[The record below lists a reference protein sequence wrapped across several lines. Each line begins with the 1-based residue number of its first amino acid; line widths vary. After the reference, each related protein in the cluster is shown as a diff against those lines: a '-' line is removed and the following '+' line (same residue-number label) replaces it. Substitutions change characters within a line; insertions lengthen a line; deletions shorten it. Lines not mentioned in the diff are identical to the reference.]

1 MPTTNGK
8 RTDIYIYVSN
18 AKLEEGISQKKCSHV
33 QCIPTT
39 TQSAKKPAII
49 AKRAAIPLLVVKELA
64 ADEVVAVEEELVS
77 VEVEGAEEVAPELVA
92 APLDTFPPLAV
103 PLVVPVVVA
112 APEEVAVP
120 VPVVVALAVPE
131 ADEKGTELD
140 VDAVIVTE
148 MPMNERVSS
157 RPW

>member
-1 MPTTNGK
+1 MFTRPMYS
-8 RTDIYIYVSN
+8 DY
-18 AKLEEGISQKKCSHV
+18 
-33 QCIPTT
+33 T

-49 AKRAAIPLLVVKELA
+49 AKRAANPLLAVKELA

-77 VEVEGAEEVAPELVA
+77 VEVEGAEEVAPELVD
-92 APLDTFPPLAV
+92 APLDAFPPLGV
-103 PLVVPVVVA
+103 PLLAPVVVT

-157 RPW
+157 RPWKRWKKIKYQRMPNFVNLQQLADP